1 MPNTIAND
9 SLLLDIESQT
19 SFPHWLLTPFLIIS
33 IMESILGIVGNIF
46 VIIVISCIGKST
58 TTHVPHNYFI
68 LNLALS
74 DLVLCLFTM
83 PLNTYRSLYTYTRFP
98 STFCKLANSFPAINI
113 CVSSLTIVAISIYRY
128 VVICYPHK
136 QFNQTFLTLFIMIS
150 IWLLAILAASPLF
163 IYSISTRVYED
174 FLIDIMVE
182 DQCFNSIRQ
191 SCEQKTKDSLQKL
204 YVCHES
210 WPTDISWHFFYT
222 IFIFCLQVILPIS
235 IICLTYYQI
244 MVKLQQRMKIEL
256 KDLILF
262 LSFFFL

>member
-1 MPNTIAND
+1 
-9 SLLLDIESQT
+9 
-19 SFPHWLLTPFLIIS
+19 
-33 IMESILGIVGNIF
+33 
-46 VIIVISCIGKST
+46 
-58 TTHVPHNYFI
+58 
-68 LNLALS
+68 
-74 DLVLCLFTM
+74 
-83 PLNTYRSLYTYTRFP
+83 
-98 STFCKLANSFPAINI
+98 
-113 CVSSLTIVAISIYRY
+113 
-128 VVICYPHK
+128 
-136 QFNQTFLTLFIMIS
+136 MIS